1 MTLGFSIHWPDKM
14 GELAGKPTYFIQK
27 IWNGLIKEHILDVY
41 DEKEIHREYYR
52 QFDEIIEFDTELPPK
67 LHTIRRGNRWRKGMK
82 IHMTIHN
89 RTKKRFQF
97 APVLECTGV
106 QNVEIDHWW
115 YDEEKTAANFPT
127 VKINGKSLE
136 WKDIENLALNDGF
149 PSVEDFFKFFD
160 SDFKGQIIH
169 WAYVEY

>member
-1 MTLGFSIHWPDKM
+1 MTLGFSTHWPDKM
-14 GELAGKPTYFIQK
+14 GELAGQPTYFIEQ
-27 IWNGLIKEHILDVY
+27 IWSGLKDHDLSTRAEELFYSDNGKKFRAITD
-41 DEKEIHREYYR
+41 
-52 QFDEIIEFDTELPPK
+52 FPPK
-67 LHTIRRGNRWRKGMK
+67 IHTIRRGNRWRKGMK
-82 IHMTIHN
+82 IHMVIHN

-127 VKINGKSLE
+127 VKIDDRLLDWTE
-136 WKDIENLALNDGF
+136 IENLALNDGF

-160 SDFKGQIIH
+160 SDFSGQIIH
-169 WAYVEY
+169 WTNLKY